1 MILYCFLAIFLV
13 ILYIQYFVLIDPT
26 APRIASDVLLNS
38 ALTYMKNVDK
48 KQSDQSS
55 LNSKHI
61 RSPIEILDTNQNL
74 DRDESN
80 SALDIVEKK
89 KDERIYNNSV
99 AGTINDKTP
108 TDITKGNYSYHNSS
122 PREGSN
128 IEGIENQLNLL
139 RCSNQ
144 PECIVTALQL
154 IPQLK
159 IYFCSHPA
167 NHGVRFY
174 HLIREGLLLHPNVK
188 LLSFKD
194 IDDADYVVYLP
205 GSSPWHKTECT
216 SPGLAKKLLV
226 MDEFDGHSLFYPYT
240 SSQEVKEVYG
250 ENMIWYFMYFKR
262 SFVIRKDGKYLSHP
276 HLEKTDI
283 YPMTYAIGESYA
295 RYDFNF
301 IREIEILC
309 TLRGSKKMS
318 TRLRVQRWVNE
329 YVSLRNVEKAI
340 TRQVNKATRT
350 TVNQAYFQL
359 LYNSQII
366 ITVNPANWEG
376 DFRLWESFASGA
388 LVFVDPMFV
397 PHQFPLQHGIHA
409 IFYSNSNQ
417 TDLFAKLDY
426 YRKHTFEARKIAI
439 NGYLYTM
446 KYHRTINLI
455 DYVLR
460 SAHMKYALMSKQHN
474 DEPSTNIKSS
484 SVMNYTYTAQYLN
497 HQTRNRLDQFR
508 KSSS

>member
-1 MILYCFLAIFLV
+1 MILYCFIATFLV
-13 ILYIQYFVLIDPT
+13 ILYIQYFVLIEPS
-26 APRIASDVLLNS
+26 AEPHIIALP
-38 ALTYMKNVDK
+38 KNVRKPSQQILLDMRYNNSSSIDTLDK
-48 KQSDQSS
+48 NK
-55 LNSKHI
+55 
-61 RSPIEILDTNQNL
+61 NL
-74 DRDESN
+74 GGSDRDTGQ
-80 SALDIVEKK
+80 DD
-89 KDERIYNNSV
+89 KDMYNNSV
-99 AGTINDKTP
+99 GTINDKTLI
-108 TDITKGNYSYHNSS
+108 DITDGNYNNLSAS
-122 PREGSN
+122 PRKGSN
-128 IEGIENQLNLL
+128 IDGIGNQLNLL

-154 IPQLK
+154 IPQLN

-188 LLSFKD
+188 LLSFED
-194 IDDADYVVYLP
+194 IDDADYVIYLP

-216 SPGLAKKLLV
+216 SSGLARKLLV

-240 SSQEVKEVYG
+240 SSKEVKEVYG
-250 ENMIWYFMYFKR
+250 EAMVWYFMYFKR

-295 RYDFNF
+295 RYNFNF

-329 YVSLRNVEKAI
+329 YVSSRNVEKAI

-350 TVNQAYFQL
+350 TVNKAYFQL

-397 PHQFPLQHGIHA
+397 PHHFPLQHGIHA
-409 IFYSNSNQ
+409 IFYSNDNQ
-417 TDLFAKLDY
+417 TDLFVKLDY

-446 KYHRTINLI
+446 KYHRTVNLI

-460 SAHMKYALMSKQHN
+460 SAHMKDELMNKQNHH
-474 DEPSTNIKSS
+474 DKLLTHSDLLTA
-484 SVMNYTYTAQYLN
+484 MNYTYTAQYLN
-497 HQTRNRLDQFR
+497 SQTRNQLDKR
-508 KSSS
+508 EMAKKKM